1 MFSIM
6 VIAPL
11 LTGSCEVE
19 GSCRS
24 HVLRRG
30 GGMLPSLLF
39 PGGPFFVLC
48 PPTHPPPGAGSAAP
62 QGPLSPCVALA
73 GQLLR
78 K

>member
-6 VIAPL
+6 VITRL

-39 PGGPFFVLC
+39 PGGPSLSSAH
-48 PPTHPPPGAGSAAP
+48 PPTLLLEQAQLPPR
-62 QGPLSPCVALA
+62 AL
-73 GQLLR
+73 
-78 K
+78 